1 MQFIKKHIF
10 IFTRFL
16 SIYLSVFA
24 ISNIIKNQ
32 GDMTTNVVTTTLS
45 VIITLLI
52 MMIEA
57 WYKPN
62 VNE

>member
-57 WYKPN
+57 WYKPRD
-62 VNE
+62 

>member
-1 MQFIKKHIF
+1 MNFIKKHIF
-10 IFTRFL
+10 IFARFL

-32 GDMTTNVVTTTLS
+32 GDMTTNVVTTILS
-45 VIITLLI
+45 IIITLLI
-52 MMIEA
+52 MMIET

-62 VNE
+62 E

>member
-1 MQFIKKHIF
+1 MNFIKKHIF
-10 IFTRFL
+10 TFTRFL

-32 GDMTTNVVTTTLS
+32 GDMTTNVVTTILS
-45 VIITLLI
+45 IIITLLI
-52 MMIEA
+52 IMIEV

-62 VNE
+62 E

>member
-1 MQFIKKHIF
+1 MNFIKKHIF
-10 IFTRFL
+10 TFARFL

-45 VIITLLI
+45 IIITVLI

-62 VNE
+62 ANE

>member
-1 MQFIKKHIF
+1 MNFIKKHIF
-10 IFTRFL
+10 KFARFS

-45 VIITLLI
+45 IIITILI

-62 VNE
+62 E

>member
-1 MQFIKKHIF
+1 MNFIKKHIF
-10 IFTRFL
+10 IFARFL

-45 VIITLLI
+45 IIITILI

-57 WYKPN
+57 
-62 VNE
+62 

>member
-1 MQFIKKHIF
+1 MNFIKKHIF
-10 IFTRFL
+10 IFARFL

-32 GDMTTNVVTTTLS
+32 GDMTTNVVTTILS
-45 VIITLLI
+45 IIIALLI
-52 MMIEA
+52 MMIET

-62 VNE
+62 E